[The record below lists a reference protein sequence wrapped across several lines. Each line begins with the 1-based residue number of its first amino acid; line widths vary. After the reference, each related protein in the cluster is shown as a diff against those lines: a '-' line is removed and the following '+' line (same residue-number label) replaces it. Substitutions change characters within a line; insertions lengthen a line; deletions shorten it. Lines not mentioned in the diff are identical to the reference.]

1 MVSGMTRSTIF
12 ISHANPED
20 NEFAR
25 WLASKLTLAGYVVWC
40 DLDRLKGGDLFWNE
54 VESCLRND
62 AIRLV
67 AVVSEA
73 SYSKDGVRNE
83 WDLGITLEKQ
93 IPGFVVPVRIDAFDF
108 SKLPITIH
116 RKHVIDFHRGW
127 HDGLAKLL
135 DTFVEDRV
143 PRKGDAD
150 PATAREWLPHQA
162 ADAVTW
168 IDRPE
173 TLESNWLP
181 IVSLPPAI
189 ETTRIQSGAREIAET
204 STNRKL
210 PWFELSDRIV
220 GFASRAELIALFKD
234 SVPLVVLNAIDTET
248 FITDG
253 VSWGA
258 ERVTAFDAQ
267 NRVAHLVRQAWDLR
281 MESLKLKAYELS
293 GRRFVWYM
301 PSGLLANNRV
311 EFVEATG
318 KRRKRQLT
326 GHSEKYKVK
335 WHYGATMQVALGDPR
350 HLELRAHII
359 FTGADGD
366 PVSSTLR
373 MHQLRRSF
381 CRSWWND
388 RWRGFM
394 RAYLAFIANGTDTII
409 LPVGDGRAISVG
421 AAPLTFHSPKSL
433 SDAAELMEDEE
444 VVLEPVADFSEFDED
459 DPDGND
465 MEPPGGDAP

>member
-1 MVSGMTRSTIF
+1 M
-12 ISHANPED
+12 
-20 NEFAR
+20 
-25 WLASKLTLAGYVVWC
+25 
-40 DLDRLKGGDLFWNE
+40 
-54 VESCLRND
+54 
-62 AIRLV
+62 
-67 AVVSEA
+67 
-73 SYSKDGVRNE
+73 
-83 WDLGITLEKQ
+83 
-93 IPGFVVPVRIDAFDF
+93 
-108 SKLPITIH
+108 
-116 RKHVIDFHRGW
+116 
-127 HDGLAKLL
+127 
-135 DTFVEDRV
+135 
-143 PRKGDAD
+143 
-150 PATAREWLPHQA
+150 
-162 ADAVTW
+162 
-168 IDRPE
+168 
-173 TLESNWLP
+173 P

-189 ETTRIQSGAREIAET
+189 ETTRIQSGAREVAET

-210 PWFELSDRIV
+210 PWFELGDRIV

-248 FITDG
+248 FITEG

-326 GHSEKYKVK
+326 GHSEKYKVN
-335 WHYGATMQVALGDPR
+335 WHYGTTMQVALGDPR
-350 HLELRAHII
+350 RLELRAHII

-394 RAYLAFIANGTDTII
+394 RAYLAFIANGTDAII

-444 VVLEPVADFSEFDED
+444 VVLEPVTDFSEFDEE
-459 DPDGND
+459 DPDSDD
-465 MEPPGGDAP
+465 MEPPGGLNAP